1 MVKVGLPAESKKLPP
16 ICLDR
21 MNTLWMFS
29 GMLAPSTAR
38 PYWLPWVSFL
48 PSATSSL
55 QVVGGLAMPAAW
67 NSALL

>member
-1 MVKVGLPAESKKLPP
+1 MK
-16 ICLDR
+16 
-21 MNTLWMFS
+21 TLWMFS

-55 QVVGGLAMPAAW
+55 HVAGGLVIPGALNM
-67 NSALL
+67 ALL